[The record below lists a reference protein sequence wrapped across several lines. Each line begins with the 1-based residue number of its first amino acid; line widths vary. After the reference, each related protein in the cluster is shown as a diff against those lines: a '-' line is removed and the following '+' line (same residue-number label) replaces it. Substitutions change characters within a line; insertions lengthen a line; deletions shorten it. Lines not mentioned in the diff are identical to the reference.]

1 MKMQRDTYRQ
11 STVITTLK
19 VKKAPL
25 SQREKPELKKAPLS
39 QREKPELKKAPLK
52 LYV

>member
-19 VKKAPL
+19 VN
-25 SQREKPELKKAPLS
+25 SVRGIPELKKAPLS
-39 QREKPELKKAPLK
+39 QREIPELKKAPLK